1 MTGLSGTY
9 TMIYRNWWLYVPW
22 RIVYIRGHFRTTSLD
37 SMTEALNSVDGV
49 SNNNDTSNKGDQVH
63 GNDISELSK
72 PIKSIQKPNT

>member
-1 MTGLSGTY
+1 
-9 TMIYRNWWLYVPW
+9 
-22 RIVYIRGHFRTTSLD
+22 
-37 SMTEALNSVDGV
+37 MTEALNSVDGV